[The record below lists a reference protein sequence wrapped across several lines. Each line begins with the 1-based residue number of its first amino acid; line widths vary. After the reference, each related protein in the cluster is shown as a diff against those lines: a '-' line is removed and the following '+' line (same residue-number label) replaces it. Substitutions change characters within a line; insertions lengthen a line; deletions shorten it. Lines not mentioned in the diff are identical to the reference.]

1 MRVKQS
7 CDALDERHRL
17 LDNLAPQQPSNSN
30 YEGVLMTRRRLLL
43 VFLVLLA
50 TPALFADA
58 PGVYA
63 ITGGTVHT
71 ASGADIANG
80 IVIIRDGLIEA
91 VGANVA
97 IPPDAA
103 VIDAK
108 GMHVYPGLIDANT
121 SLGFPSGQ
129 PTRGRRG
136 GGARRATQPEEAL
149 PDTSPAFIALRAV
162 KISDDDAD
170 ARRAIGVTTI
180 ATAPSFGIFNGQS
193 VVLNLG
199 TNSIEQRVIK
209 TPASMQISFTPRPV
223 LVFPDSLMGVIA
235 YIRQTFMDAQQYS
248 AAHAIYEKSPAGLQ
262 RPDTNESLAALAP
275 VLSRDVPV
283 VFVADSEL
291 MIHRAANIAREF
303 NVRPIYAGA
312 RQAYRIADELKASNT
327 PVLVSV
333 RWPVAPADKEDR
345 EEQPLRLIR
354 ERQLEPT
361 TPAVLAKAGVL
372 FALVS
377 GSGKTGDYMPG
388 IRKAIENGLSADDAL
403 RATTMNP
410 ARILGIDRQLGSID
424 KGKIANLVVTDKP
437 IFDKE
442 SKVKRILVD
451 GREVRLEPEEKKAK
465 ESAPSA
471 IDGTWSISVRT
482 SQGDAAFRITLR
494 NEDGK
499 VSGSYSGDRGSGDI
513 RGGTFDGTTIE
524 FTIAVKGQQQTESG
538 DWVFHGTVS
547 GTSMDGTVNTNL
559 GTFTFSGSK
568 GR

>member
-1 MRVKQS
+1 
-7 CDALDERHRL
+7 L
-17 LDNLAPQQPSNSN
+17 LF
-30 YEGVLMTRRRLLL
+30 VLLL
-43 VFLVLLA
+43 LLA
-50 TPALFADA
+50 TPTLFADA

-80 IVIIRDGLIEA
+80 TVIIRNGLIEA

-108 GMHVYPGLIDANT
+108 GLHVYPGLIDAQT
-121 SLGFPSGQ
+121 SLGFPSAQ
-129 PTRGRRG
+129 PAQRRRG
-136 GGARRATQPEEAL
+136 GGGRRAQQPAEEL
-149 PDTSPAFIALRAV
+149 PETSPAFLALRAV

-193 VVLNLG
+193 VLLNLG
-199 TNSIEQRVIK
+199 SGSIEQRVIK
-209 TPASMQISFTPRPV
+209 MPASLQISFIPRPV
-223 LVFPDSLMGVIA
+223 MTYPDSLMGVIA

-248 AAHAIYEKSPAGLQ
+248 AAHSIYEKSPAGLQ
-262 RPDTNESLAALAP
+262 RPETNESLTALAP

-291 MIHRAANIAREF
+291 MIHRAAAIAREF
-303 NVRPIYAGA
+303 NIRPIYAGA

-333 RWPVAPADKEDR
+333 RWPVAPAEKEDR

-361 TPAVLAKAGVL
+361 TPATLAKSGVL

-377 GSGKTGDYMPG
+377 GPGKTGDYLPG
-388 IRKAIENGLSADDAL
+388 IRKAIANGLSADDAL
-403 RATTMNP
+403 RAVTISP
-410 ARILGIDRQLGSID
+410 ARILGVDRQLGSID
-424 KGKIANLVVTDKP
+424 KGKIANLVLTDKP

-471 IDGTWSISVRT
+471 IDGTWSVSVRT
-482 SQGDAAFRITLR
+482 AQGEAAFRITLH

-499 VSGSYSGDRGSGDI
+499 LSGSYSGDRGSGDI
-513 RGGTFDGTTIE
+513 RSGSFDGTTVE
-524 FTIAVKGQQQTESG
+524 FTIGVKGQQETESG

-547 GTSMDGTVNTNL
+547 GTSMDGNVNTNL
-559 GTFTFSGSK
+559 GTFPFSGSK
-568 GR
+568 K